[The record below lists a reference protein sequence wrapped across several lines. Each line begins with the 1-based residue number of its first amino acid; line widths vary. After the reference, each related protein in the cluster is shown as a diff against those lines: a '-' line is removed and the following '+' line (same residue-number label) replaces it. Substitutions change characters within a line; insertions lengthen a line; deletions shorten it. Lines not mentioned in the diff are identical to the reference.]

1 MFASF
6 ANSAFSGGALQH
18 LLYLI
23 VITFVPGVEL
33 RGAIPLAI
41 TVYKMSPLAAFLIIT
56 FVNILIIPVV
66 FLLWDLALFLARKV
80 KFIDIYLK
88 KLDARSRSVI
98 EKYGFWGLTLFVAV
112 PLPGTGAYTGAFI
125 AEIFGMEKKKAFWA
139 TALGVLIA
147 GIVVT
152 LLTTGALSVFGKR

>member
-1 MFASF
+1 MFVSF
-6 ANSAFSGGALQH
+6 ANSAFSGGTLQH

-66 FLLWDLALFLARKV
+66 FLLWDLALFLARKI
-80 KFIDIYLK
+80 KFIDTYLK

>member
-1 MFASF
+1 MFVSF
-6 ANSAFSGGALQH
+6 ANGAFSGGTLQH

-66 FLLWDLALFLARKV
+66 FLLWDLALFLARKI
-80 KFIDIYLK
+80 KFIDTYLK

-139 TALGVLIA
+139 IALGVLIA

>member
-66 FLLWDLALFLARKV
+66 FLLWDLALFLARKI
-80 KFIDIYLK
+80 KFIDTYLK

>member
-1 MFASF
+1 M
-6 ANSAFSGGALQH
+6 QH

>member
-41 TVYKMSPLAAFLIIT
+41 TVYKMSPLVAFLIIT

-66 FLLWDLALFLARKV
+66 FLLWDLALFLARKI

-139 TALGVLIA
+139 VALGVLIA

-152 LLTTGALSVFGKR
+152 LLTTGALSVFSKR

>member
-23 VITFVPGVEL
+23 VITFIPGVEL

-41 TVYKMSPLAAFLIIT
+41 TVYKMPPLVAFAIIT
-56 FVNILIIPVV
+56 SVNILIIPVV
-66 FLLWDLALFLARKV
+66 FLLWGFALFLARKI
-80 KFIDIYLK
+80 KFIDTYLK

-139 TALGVLIA
+139 VALGVLIA

-152 LLTTGALSVFGKR
+152 LLTTGVLSVFGKR

>member
-1 MFASF
+1 LFALF
-6 ANSAFSGGALQH
+6 ANSAFSGGALQR

-23 VITFVPGVEL
+23 VITFIPGVEL
-33 RGAIPLAI
+33 RGAIPVAI
-41 TVYKMSPLAAFLIIT
+41 TVYKMPPLTSFFLIT
-56 FVNILIIPVV
+56 AANILIIPVV
-66 FLLWDLALFLARKV
+66 FLLWDFALLLARKI
-80 KFIDIYLK
+80 KLIDIYLK
-88 KLDARSRSVI
+88 KLDARSRNVI

-139 TALGVLIA
+139 IALGVLIA

-152 LLTTGALSVFGKR
+152 LLTTGALSIFSKG

>member
-33 RGAIPLAI
+33 RGSIPFAI

-66 FLLWDLALFLARKV
+66 FLLWDLALFLARKI

-139 TALGVLIA
+139 VALGVLIA
-147 GIVVT
+147 GIIVT
-152 LLTTGALSVFGKR
+152 LLTTGALSVFSKR

>member
-6 ANSAFSGGALQH
+6 ANSAFSGGVLQH

-41 TVYKMSPLAAFLIIT
+41 TVYKMSPISAFLIIT
-56 FVNILIIPVV
+56 SVNILIIPVV
-66 FLLWDLALFLARKV
+66 FLLWDLALFLARKI
-80 KFIDIYLK
+80 KFIDTYLK

>member
-1 MFASF
+1 MIVPFLS
-6 ANSAFSGGALQH
+6 SPVSKSIVQK

-23 VITFVPGVEL
+23 VITFIPGVEL
-33 RGAIPLAI
+33 RGSIPIAI
-41 TVYKMSPLAAFLIIT
+41 TVYKMSPLAVFLIIT
-56 FVNILIIPVV
+56 LVNILIIPVV
-66 FLLWDLALFLARKV
+66 FLLWDLALFLARKI

-139 TALGVLIA
+139 IALGVLIA
-147 GIVVT
+147 GVVVT
-152 LLTTGALSVFGKR
+152 LLTTGALSVFSKR

>member
-125 AEIFGMEKKKAFWA
+125 VEIFGMEKKKAFWA

>member
-23 VITFVPGVEL
+23 LITFVPGVEL
-33 RGAIPLAI
+33 RGSIPLAI

-66 FLLWDLALFLARKV
+66 FLLWDLALFLARKI
-80 KFIDIYLK
+80 KFIDTYLK

-139 TALGVLIA
+139 VALGVLIA

-152 LLTTGALSVFGKR
+152 LLTTGALSVFSKR

>member
-56 FVNILIIPVV
+56 SVNVLIIPVV
-66 FLLWDLALFLARKV
+66 FLLWDLALFLARKI
-80 KFIDIYLK
+80 KFIDTYLK

-139 TALGVLIA
+139 VALGVLIA

>member
-1 MFASF
+1 LFVSF
-6 ANSAFSGGALQH
+6 ANSAFSGGTLQH

-66 FLLWDLALFLARKV
+66 FLLWDLALFLARKI
-80 KFIDIYLK
+80 KFIDTYLK

>member
-41 TVYKMSPLAAFLIIT
+41 TVYKMSPLVAFLIIT

-66 FLLWDLALFLARKV
+66 FLLWDLALFLARKI

-139 TALGVLIA
+139 VALGVLIA
-147 GIVVT
+147 GIIVT
-152 LLTTGALSVFGKR
+152 LLTTGALSVFSKR